1 MNYTSMKKRKSVSY
15 SKDLEFPIDKVWSV
29 ISAPQNLENCHPFCK
44 TNSTIEWHDQ
54 HHDVLQ
60 YLNGRKFYRE
70 FLIWTPMKGYEVII
84 GGKNGPK
91 SYVIWELFEIE
102 RNRTKLKIRVFPYL
116 LAKISKFLP
125 IFPFW
130 IKPRLSRYL
139 YSVISGFEYYL
150 QNGKPVPRNY
160 FGQHPWFS

>member
-44 TNSTIEWHDQ
+44 TNSTIEWYDQ

-70 FLIWTPMKGYEVII
+70 FLIWTPMKGYELII
-84 GGKNGPK
+84 GEK
-91 SYVIWELFEIE
+91 SDRED
-102 RNRTKLKIRVFPYL
+102 
-116 LAKISKFLP
+116 LP
-125 IFPFW
+125 F
-130 IKPRLSRYL
+130 
-139 YSVISGFEYYL
+139 
-150 QNGKPVPRNY
+150 
-160 FGQHPWFS
+160 

>member
-1 MNYTSMKKRKSVSY
+1 MGSEMCIR
-15 SKDLEFPIDKVWSV
+15 DRDDEHQDIL
-29 ISAPQNLENCHPFCK
+29 L
-44 TNSTIEWHDQ
+44 
-54 HHDVLQ
+54 

-70 FLIWTPMKGYEVII
+70 FLIWTPMKGYELII
-84 GGKNGPK
+84 GEKNGPK

-102 RNRTKLKIRVFPYL
+102 RNRTKLKITVFPYL
-116 LAKISKFLP
+116 LPKTSKFLP

-150 QNGKPVPRNY
+150 QNEKPVPRNY

>member
-1 MNYTSMKKRKSVSY
+1 MNYNSMKKRKSVSY
-15 SKDLEFPIDKVWSV
+15 SKDLEFPIEEVWSV

-70 FLIWTPMKGYEVII
+70 FLIWKPMEGYELII
-84 GGKNGPK
+84 GEKNEPK

-102 RNRTKLKIRVFPYL
+102 RNRTKLKITVFPYL
-116 LAKISKFLP
+116 FAKTSKFLP
-125 IFPFW
+125 FFSFW
-130 IKPRLSRYL
+130 IKPRLRRYL
-139 YSVISGFEYYL
+139 HSVISGFDYYL
-150 QNGKPVPRNY
+150 QTGKPVPRNY
-160 FGQHPWFS
+160 FGHHPWFS

>member
-15 SKDLEFPIDKVWSV
+15 SKDLEFPIDEVWSI

-70 FLIWTPMKGYEVII
+70 FLIWKPMEGC
-84 GGKNGPK
+84 
-91 SYVIWELFEIE
+91 
-102 RNRTKLKIRVFPYL
+102 L
-116 LAKISKFLP
+116 LYTSP
-125 IFPFW
+125 S
-130 IKPRLSRYL
+130 PRDQRGSRMP
-139 YSVISGFEYYL
+139 SSA
-150 QNGKPVPRNY
+150 
-160 FGQHPWFS
+160 